1 MNWTLVR
8 YRVRPEEADENAR
21 LISSVFAELQSKAPE
36 GLHYGVIRV
45 LDDTFIHIVSR
56 ENGALSPA
64 DMAAFKQFQNGI
76 HDRCVEH
83 PVVLSAAVVGNYQ
96 MFDSERPRIL

>member
-21 LISSVFAELQSKAPE
+21 LISSVFAELQSKAPA
-36 GLHYGVIRV
+36 GLRYGVIRV
-45 LDDTFIHIVSR
+45 QDDMFVHIASR
-56 ENGALSPA
+56 EQGALSPA
-64 DMAAFKQFQNGI
+64 DMAAFRQFQAGI

-83 PVVLSAAVVGNYQ
+83 PVVLGADVVGNYQ
-96 MFDSERPRIL
+96 MFDSAGASVP